1 MSADPE
7 ISCPPIRSQLS
18 AHPDLRV
25 SVGSGLDRVLAPRF
39 GHHWP
44 F

>member
-7 ISCPPIRSQLS
+7 ISCPPTRSQLS

-25 SVGSGLDRVLAPRF
+25 SVGIVVARREAQ
-39 GHHWP
+39 
-44 F
+44 